1 MMSAKDAGLMVL
13 ARPLLHR
20 VALTDRHA
28 IGRQA
33 FHRMTD

>member
-13 ARPLLHR
+13 ARLLLHR
-20 VALTDRHA
+20 DAPTARHA
-28 IGRQA
+28 IGPQA